1 MQLRRLR
8 ARAALP
14 VAAGLFLA
22 ACQTAP
28 KITSQT
34 SPQADLKQYHTYAF
48 MEKLSSDSSGYTSIN
63 TQVLRSSVARELAEH
78 GLTPSEE
85 NPDLLV
91 NLLVV
96 SKDKVE
102 GSTDPRFG
110 VSYGHWGWGRSG
122 WGGSVGLGDRDIRS
136 VREDTLTVDLV
147 EKSRNLLVWSGSA
160 AYEPTQKEQ
169 NNSAAR
175 IDDAIDRIFDRFPL
189 DSKKVA
195 SSH

>member
-14 VAAGLFLA
+14 VVAGLFLV

-28 KITSQT
+28 RITSQT
-34 SPQADLKQYHTYAF
+34 SPQADLKQYRTYAF
-48 MEKLSSDSSGYTSIN
+48 MEKLSSDNSGYTSIN
-63 TQVLRSSVARELAEH
+63 TQLLRASVARELSER
-78 GLTPSEE
+78 GLTPTEE

-91 NLLVV
+91 NLLLVT
-96 SKDKVE
+96 KDKVE

-122 WGGSVGLGDRDIRS
+122 WGVGTSIGDRDIRS

-147 EKSRNLLVWSGSA
+147 EKNRNLLVWSGSA
-160 AYEPTQKEQ
+160 AYKPTQKEQ
-169 NNSAAR
+169 NNSAQR
-175 IDDAIDRIFDRFPL
+175 IDDAVNRIFDRYP
-189 DSKKVA
+189 DGSKKVA
-195 SSH
+195 AAH